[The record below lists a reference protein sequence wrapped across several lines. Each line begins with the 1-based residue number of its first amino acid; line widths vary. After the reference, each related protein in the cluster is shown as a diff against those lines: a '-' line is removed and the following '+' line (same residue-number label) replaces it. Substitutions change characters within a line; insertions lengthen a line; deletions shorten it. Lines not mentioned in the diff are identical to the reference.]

1 MKTKYIDLIDQTFE
15 FPQEEFAIHENEL
28 HFHNIDLQK
37 IIEQY
42 GTPLKFTYLPKISH
56 NINRAKKWFQ
66 DAIVANEYKGTY
78 KYCYC
83 TKSSHFKHVLDEVLK
98 NDIHIETSSAF
109 DIDIV
114 ENLKAQG
121 KISNDTYV
129 ISNGFK
135 RDQYVQKLSRLINNG
150 HKNCIIVIDNFEEI
164 NLFDQVII
172 GSYNI
177 GIRIASEEEPKFE
190 FYTSRLG
197 IGYKNIVPFYNSE
210 IKDNPKVTLKML
222 HFFINTGI
230 RDTAYYWN
238 ELSKCMKVYV
248 KLKKECPS
256 LDSLNIGGGFPI
268 KSSLA
273 FEYDYAYMVDE
284 IIRHI
289 KQTCDEANVDV
300 PNIFTEFG
308 SFTVGE
314 SGGAIYEVL
323 YQKQQNDREKW
334 NMINS
339 SFITTLP
346 DSWAIN
352 KRFIMLPINRW
363 DKEYE
368 RVLLGGLTCDS
379 DDYYNSEQHL
389 NAIYLP
395 KYEKENPLYIGFFN
409 TGAYQE
415 TIGGFGG
422 LQHCLIP
429 TPKHIL
435 IDHNE
440 YGELITTV
448 FSEQQTSEQLLS
460 ILGYNYKINNAFAKA
475 DKVSVEVSETMK
487 LSY

>member
-1 MKTKYIDLIDQTFE
+1 MNIKYKDLIDQTYY
-15 FPQEEFAIHENEL
+15 FPQEEFTLKNDTLEFHDIHL
-28 HFHNIDLQK
+28 MDLVK
-37 IIEQY
+37 EY
-42 GTPLKFTYLPKISH
+42 GAPLKFTYLPKISE
-56 NINRAKKWFQ
+56 NINRAKKWFN
-66 DAIVANEYKGTY
+66 DAIEKHDYKGNY
-78 KYCYC
+78 NYCYC
-83 TKSSHFKHVLDEVLK
+83 TKSSHFKHVLNEALN

-109 DIDIV
+109 DINIV
-114 ENLKAQG
+114 ENLKKEG
-121 KISNDTYV
+121 KITDETYV
-129 ISNGFK
+129 ICNGFK
-135 RDQYVQKLSRLINNG
+135 REQYITNIGRLINNG
-150 HKNCIIVIDNFEEI
+150 HKNCIPIIDNYEEI
-164 NLFDQVII
+164 GLLSEEIDGNFEV
-172 GSYNI
+172 

-197 IGYKNIVPFYNSE
+197 IGYRNIVPFYQKQIE
-210 IKDNPKVTLKML
+210 DNDQVNLRML

-238 ELSKCMKVYV
+238 ELLKCLKVYIQ
-248 KLKKECPS
+248 LKKICPT

-268 KSSLA
+268 KNSLA
-273 FEYDYAYMVDE
+273 FEYDYTYMVDE
-284 IIRHI
+284 IVNQINVSC
-289 KQTCDEANVDV
+289 KEAGVDV

-346 DSWAIN
+346 DTWAIS
-352 KRFIMLPINRW
+352 KRFIMLAINRW
-363 DKEYE
+363 NDEYE

-379 DDYYNSEQHL
+379 DDYYNSEQHM

-395 KYEKENPLYIGFFN
+395 KFKKDKPLYIGFFN

-429 TPKHIL
+429 SPKHVL
-435 IDHNE
+435 IDKDESGN
-440 YGELITTV
+440 ITHRL
-448 FSEQQTSEQLLS
+448 FSEQQTSEQLLN
-460 ILGYNYKINNAFAKA
+460 ILGYGN
-475 DKVSVEVSETMK
+475 
-487 LSY
+487 